1 MNVELKKAIEV
12 IEDALIFY
20 AEEGISSDNEAKA
33 ELDNAW
39 FMVRN
44 KKNYGYGYNETNS
57 IAIIW
62 EIDDVKSVRPDL
74 TNDECMEVLGY
85 IDRKH
90 DATLGVSWD
99 TLRWHC
105 DYLFPVKEEASN
117 G

>member
-1 MNVELKKAIEV
+1 MNIELKKAIEV

-44 KKNYGYGYNETNS
+44 KKNYGHGYDDTNS

-62 EIDDVKSVRPDL
+62 EIDDIKSIRPDL
-74 TNDECMEVLGY
+74 TDDECMEVLDFA
-85 IDRKH
+85 DRKH
-90 DATLGVSWD
+90 DATLGICWD
-99 TLRWHC
+99 TLEWHC